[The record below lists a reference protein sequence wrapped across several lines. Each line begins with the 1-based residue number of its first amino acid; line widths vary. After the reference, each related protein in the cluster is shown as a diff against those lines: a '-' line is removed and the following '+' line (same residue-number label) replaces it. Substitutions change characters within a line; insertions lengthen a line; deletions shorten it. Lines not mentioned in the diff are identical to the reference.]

1 MSYDYDLGGYS
12 RPVTTAS
19 PDAQAWF
26 DRGLAWMYGYHHE
39 EAITCFRRAIEADPE
54 CAMAW
59 WGIGYSAGPNY
70 NKPWEAFDADD
81 ARRSLATAHDAAAR
95 AGAIAEAGKATKAEA
110 VLIGALR
117 HPLPQR

>member
-59 WGIGYSAGPNY
+59 WGDRVLGRTQLQQTLGGL
-70 NKPWEAFDADD
+70 
-81 ARRSLATAHDAAAR
+81 RR
-95 AGAIAEAGKATKAEA
+95 G
-110 VLIGALR
+110 
-117 HPLPQR
+117 